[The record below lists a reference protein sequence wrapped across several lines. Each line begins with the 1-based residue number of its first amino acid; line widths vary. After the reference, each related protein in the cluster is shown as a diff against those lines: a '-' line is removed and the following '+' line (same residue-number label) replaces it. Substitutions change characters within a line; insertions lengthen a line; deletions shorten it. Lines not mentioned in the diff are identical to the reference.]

1 MDLPEKCGFPYLLKE
16 ILASIHPPL
25 SGSCGEERD
34 ILERIKHQGSLMDV
48 YEQKSAS
55 NLDTFYHMASSGKIA
70 VIGIQTGIV
79 HGPIFCLLA
88 TRCLCGKCVGLH

>member
-1 MDLPEKCGFPYLLKE
+1 
-16 ILASIHPPL
+16 
-25 SGSCGEERD
+25 
-34 ILERIKHQGSLMDV
+34 MDV

-70 VIGIQTGIV
+70 VISIQTGIV